1 MAKIRII
8 DDDEESARNLATL
21 LTQAG
26 HTVSVRNDTDGALAE
41 LIATP
46 PDLLVLDVMFP
57 GNPAAGFDLARTVRQ
72 HPQVQRLPIILL
84 TSLNR
89 DFPMNFSA
97 KDIDSSW
104 MPVQDFVDKPVN
116 VPQLLSKIRRL
127 LKTAAT

>member
-1 MAKIRII
+1 MANIKII
-8 DDDEESARNLATL
+8 DDDEEAARNLAIL
-21 LTQAG
+21 ITQAG
-26 HTVSVRNDTDGALAE
+26 HKVTWRSDIDGALAD
-41 LIATP
+41 LIAAP

-57 GNPAAGFDLARTVRQ
+57 GSPAAGFDLARMIRQ
-72 HPQVQRLPIILL
+72 NPKIQRLPVILL

-89 DFPMNFSA
+89 DFPMNFSS

-127 LKTAAT
+127 LKTPAA